1 MALRKYFGRVCVFFP
16 LKNAQA
22 PGTLYCGQGLLLG
35 GKEKTSGGFFTCSEK
50 LD

>member
-1 MALRKYFGRVCVFFP
+1 MCFFP

-22 PGTLYCGQGLLLG
+22 PGTLLPGQDLLLG
-35 GKEKTSGGFFTCSEK
+35 GKGKTSGGFFTCSEK